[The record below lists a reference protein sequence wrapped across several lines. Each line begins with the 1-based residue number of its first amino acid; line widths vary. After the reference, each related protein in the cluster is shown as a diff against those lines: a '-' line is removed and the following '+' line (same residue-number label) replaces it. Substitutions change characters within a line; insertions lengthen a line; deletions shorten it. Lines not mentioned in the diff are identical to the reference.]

1 MPVPLS
7 VMQAAA
13 QGDRKAMRLVEQEYG
28 VGNGQNYAID
38 WLSEEEPP
46 PRVPTGVKGIEHP
59 TRYESRYQYPYDGRK
74 QVREAEAKALAEKIS
89 RLKKKSDIQDV
100 LLKVAAEDTELA
112 EQTARELMIGGI
124 TLTTGALT
132 GGYTAGA
139 GLASPLY
146 GSMTESALLGGIGA
160 TAGALPGSLMGAG
173 IGDAISPYASR
184 LSPPNNS
191 PESKELEAR
200 RRMKSIEL
208 SPEAQ
213 KIYDEYKAKG
223 YSPTYYKTK

>member
-7 VMQAAA
+7 VMQSAA
-13 QGDRKAMRLVEQEYG
+13 QGDRKAMRLIEQEYG

-59 TRYESRYQYPYDGRK
+59 TR
-74 QVREAEAKALAEKIS
+74 REAIWEYPEEGRAQAREGEAKALAEKLS

-112 EQTARELMIGGI
+112 EETARMIMMGGMA
-124 TLTTGALT
+124 LTTAALT
-132 GGYTAGA
+132 ANPIVSEALALKQPIEAAVLGGMTGGTGSMVGGLGGA
-139 GLASPLY
+139 Y
-146 GSMTESALLGGIGA
+146 GSLAVRDYEKKEW
-160 TAGALPGSLMGAG
+160 
-173 IGDAISPYASR
+173 DAR
-184 LSPPNNS
+184 
-191 PESKELEAR
+191 K
-200 RRMKSIEL
+200 RMKSIEL

-213 KIYDEYKAKG
+213 TIYDEYKAKG